1 MCPEDILSIERPP
14 ACLVPQVVIARE
26 NARQIRQARLAT
38 SWVVMVTP

>member
-38 SWVVMVTP
+38 NWVVMVTP